1 MHRILS
7 ALALAAALA
16 NLASAQPVPERLAP
30 APAPAPS
37 APRLEAL
44 VAEALAHSPAIAAA
58 RAEVAARRE
67 MESPAGA
74 LPDPMLEAMLQNAGL
89 KPTVGKEDMS
99 MVGLQARLGLPYP
112 GKRAAARAVAAAET
126 AGATATLLALE
137 RQVAAEIATRV
148 ARIYALDREHETLLA
163 ATELVALLGEIARS
177 RYAAG
182 EGDQEGLLKTQVEAL
197 RIAEQ
202 LGDLANERL
211 AMVAELNRW
220 LDLPGAAPLGIV
232 DALPEAPAIPGD
244 AERLAVAGSAEVA
257 RAAAMARVA
266 ERRVD
271 AARLDLKPNFSTA
284 AGLASRGSKDPV
296 VLLNVGIELPFWRRH
311 KQLPMLRAAE
321 HELEAARR
329 ELADAEAMTRAEAAR
344 LLSSWANADDQARRY
359 REGIVPQTSAVLD
372 AARASYLA
380 GRGNFSTVI
389 EDFNLWL
396 EARVALAR
404 READRFVARAG
415 FDRLTGTGLAPA
427 AIQE

>member
-1 MHRILS
+1 MHGVLS

-16 NLASAQPVPERLAP
+16 NPASAQAGAKPTSAPV
-30 APAPAPS
+30 

-44 VAEALAHSPAIAAA
+44 VAEALARSPAIAAA

-99 MVGLQARLGLPYP
+99 MVGLQARIGLPYP
-112 GKRAAARAVAAAET
+112 GKRAAARAVAAATT
-126 AGATATLLALE
+126 AGAIATLLATE
-137 RQVAAEIATRV
+137 RQVAAEIATQV
-148 ARIYALDREHETLLA
+148 ARVYALDREHETLLA
-163 ATELVALLGEIARS
+163 ARELVELLGEIARS
-177 RYAAG
+177 RYTTG
-182 EGDQEGLLKTQVEAL
+182 EGDQEGLLKTQIEAL
-197 RIAEQ
+197 RIAERM
-202 LGDLANERL
+202 GDLANDRL
-211 AMVAELNRW
+211 ATVAELNRW
-220 LDLPGAAPLGIV
+220 LDRPGAAPLGTV
-232 DALPEAPAIPGD
+232 AVLPDAPAIPSD

-257 RAAAMARVA
+257 RATAMARLA

-271 AARLDLKPNFSTA
+271 VARLDLKPNFSA
-284 AGLASRGSKDPV
+284 GAGLASRGSKDPV
-296 VLLNVGIELPFWRRH
+296 VLMNLGIELPFWRRH

-321 HELEAARR
+321 QEVEAARR
-329 ELADAEAMTRAEAAR
+329 ELADTEAVTRAEAAR
-344 LLSSWANADDQARRY
+344 LLSSWTNADDQARRY
-359 REGIVPQTSAVLD
+359 REGIVPQTSATLD

-389 EDFNLWL
+389 EDFDLWL

-415 FDRLTGTGLAPA
+415 FDRLTGTGLAPV